1 MHKDHRPACHAFRL
15 EKVKGL
21 PRARAV
27 FDPLLRPRTQTF
39 AKGFGLLLPTGR
51 IGICTLDMGCVGIG
65 IIQLHGADP
74 LNVNWTI
81 IPIVALGSQTNSRR
95 MHMTASTTDLKSML
109 KDPSLLETR
118 AYIGGKWVD
127 GEDGTFD
134 VTNPSRGDV
143 VAKVANL
150 SRAQVAGAIAQA
162 EAAQKE
168 WAKWTGKERAAVMRK
183 WFDLMMANQDDLGMI
198 LTAEQGK
205 PLAEAK
211 GEIAYG
217 ASFIEFFGEQAKRIY
232 GETIPGHQR
241 DKRITVIKQPIGV
254 AASITPWNFPNAMI
268 TRKAAPALAA
278 GCAFVAR
285 PAAETPLS
293 AIVMGVLAERAGIPA
308 GVFNVVPSSSSSA
321 IGKEFCENP
330 AVRKLTFT
338 GSTEVGRILMK
349 QAADQ
354 VMKCSMELGGNA
366 PFIVFDDADLD
377 AAVEGAILC
386 KFRNNG
392 QTCVCANRIYVQA
405 GVYDAFAA
413 KLVKAV
419 EKLKVGDGFEEGVA
433 LGPLINPAAGEKVK
447 EHIDDAKAKGATIA
461 LGANGAMDG
470 NFLAPTIMTG
480 VTQDMKVAQE
490 ETFGPLAPLFKFDT
504 EDDVIA
510 MANDTIFGLASYFYA
525 KDLSRV
531 YKVAEALE
539 YGIVGVNTGLIS
551 TEVAPFGGVK
561 QSGLGRE
568 GSHHGIEDYLE
579 MKYICMSV

>member
-1 MHKDHRPACHAFRL
+1 MD
-15 EKVKGL
+15 
-21 PRARAV
+21 
-27 FDPLLRPRTQTF
+27 
-39 AKGFGLLLPTGR
+39 
-51 IGICTLDMGCVGIG
+51 
-65 IIQLHGADP
+65 GA
-74 LNVNWTI
+74 
-81 IPIVALGSQTNSRR
+81 
-95 MHMTASTTDLKSML
+95 
-109 KDPSLLETR
+109 
-118 AYIGGKWVD
+118 WVD
-127 GEDGTFD
+127 GDNGTFD
-134 VTNPSRGDV
+134 VMNPARGDV
-143 VAKVANL
+143 IAKVANL
-150 SRAQVAGAIAQA
+150 SRAQVGKAIAAA
-162 EAAQKE
+162 EKAQKE
-168 WAKWTGKERAAVMRK
+168 WAKQTGKERAVLLRK
-183 WFDLMMANQDDLGMI
+183 WFDLMMENQDDLGTI

-211 GEIAYG
+211 GEIGYG
-217 ASFIEFFGEQAKRIY
+217 ASFIEFFGEEAKRIY

-241 DKRITVIKQPIGV
+241 DKRIMVIKQPIGV

-308 GVFNVVPSSSSSA
+308 GVFNVVPSSSSSEV
-321 IGKEFCENP
+321 GKEFCENP

-338 GSTEVGRILMK
+338 GSTEVGRILLK

-377 AAVEGAILC
+377 AAVEGAIMC

-405 GVYDAFAA
+405 GVYDTFAE
-413 KLVKAV
+413 KLKVRV
-419 EKLKVGDGFEEGVA
+419 EKMKVGDGFEEGVD
-433 LGPLINPAAGEKVK
+433 LGPLINGDASEKVK
-447 EHIDDAKAKGATIA
+447 EHIEDALSKGAEII
-461 LGANGAMDG
+461 LGTKDEEMKG
-470 NFLAPTIMTG
+470 NFLAPTIVKG
-480 VTQDMKVAQE
+480 VTQDMQVATE
-490 ETFGPLAPLFKFDT
+490 ETFGPLAPLFKFDD
-504 EDDVIA
+504 EDDVIR

-525 KDLSRV
+525 NDLSRV

-539 YGIVGVNTGLIS
+539 YGIVGVNTGIIS

>member
-1 MHKDHRPACHAFRL
+1 M
-15 EKVKGL
+15 
-21 PRARAV
+21 
-27 FDPLLRPRTQTF
+27 
-39 AKGFGLLLPTGR
+39 
-51 IGICTLDMGCVGIG
+51 LD
-65 IIQLHGADP
+65 A
-74 LNVNWTI
+74 
-81 IPIVALGSQTNSRR
+81 
-95 MHMTASTTDLKSML
+95 TTDLKSIL
-109 KDPSLLETR
+109 KNPDLLVTK
-118 AYIGGKWVD
+118 AYVGGQWVD
-127 GEDGTFD
+127 GDNGTFA
-134 VTNPSRGDV
+134 VTNPARGDV
-143 VAKVANL
+143 VAEVADL

-168 WAKWTGKERAAVMRK
+168 WAKLTGKERAVILRR
-183 WFDLMMANQDDLGMI
+183 WFDLMMENAADLGKI

-205 PLAEAK
+205 PLAEAV
-211 GEIAYG
+211 GEIGYG
-217 ASFIEFFGEQAKRIY
+217 ASFIEFFGEEAKRVY

-241 DKRITVIKQPIGV
+241 DKRIMVLKQPIGV

-268 TRKAAPALAA
+268 TRKAGPALAA

-293 AIVMGVLAERAGIPA
+293 ALVLGALAEQAGIPA
-308 GVFNVVPSSSSSA
+308 GVFNVVPSSRSSE

-330 AVRKLTFT
+330 GVRKLTFT
-338 GSTEVGRILMK
+338 GSTEVGRILLR
-349 QAADQ
+349 QASEQ

-377 AAVEGAILC
+377 AAVEGAMLC

-413 KLVKAV
+413 KLKAAV
-419 EKLKVGDGFEEGVA
+419 EALQVGDGLADGTTT
-433 LGPLINPAAGEKVK
+433 GPLINSDAVAKVE
-447 EHIDDAKAKGATIA
+447 EHIKDVTDKGGAVLTGGLPHD
-461 LGANGAMDG
+461 LGGT
-470 NFLAPTIMTG
+470 FFQPTIVTG
-480 VTQDMKVAQE
+480 VTQDMLVAQD
-490 ETFGPLAPLFKFDT
+490 ETFGPLAPLFKFDD

-539 YGIVGVNTGLIS
+539 YGIVGVNTGIIS
-551 TEVAPFGGVK
+551 TELGPFGGVK

-568 GSHHGIEDYLE
+568 GSHHGMEDYLE
-579 MKYICMSV
+579 MKYVCLSV

>member
-1 MHKDHRPACHAFRL
+1 M
-15 EKVKGL
+15 
-21 PRARAV
+21 
-27 FDPLLRPRTQTF
+27 
-39 AKGFGLLLPTGR
+39 
-51 IGICTLDMGCVGIG
+51 LD
-65 IIQLHGADP
+65 A
-74 LNVNWTI
+74 
-81 IPIVALGSQTNSRR
+81 
-95 MHMTASTTDLKSML
+95 TTDLKSLL

-118 AYIGGKWVD
+118 AYIGGQFVD
-127 GEDGTFD
+127 GEGTFD
-134 VTNPSRGDV
+134 VTNPARGDV
-143 VAKVANL
+143 IAKVADV

-162 EAAQKE
+162 EAAQKD
-168 WAKWTGKERAAVMRK
+168 WAKWTGKERANVLRK
-183 WFDLMMANQDDLGMI
+183 WFDLMMENQEDLAVI
-198 LTAEQGK
+198 LTAEMGK
-205 PLAEAK
+205 PLSESR
-211 GEIAYG
+211 GEVAYG
-217 ASFIEFFGEQAKRIY
+217 AAFVEFFAEEAKRIY

-268 TRKAAPALAA
+268 TRKAGPALAA
-278 GCAFVAR
+278 GCSFVAR

-293 AIVMGVLAERAGIPA
+293 AIVLAVLAERAGIPA
-308 GVFNVVPSSSSSA
+308 GVFNVVPSSRSSEV
-321 IGKEFCENP
+321 GKEFCENP

-338 GSTEVGRILMK
+338 GSTEVGRILLK
-349 QAADQ
+349 QASEQ

-377 AAVEGAILC
+377 AAVEGAIMC

-405 GVYDAFAA
+405 GVYDAFAE
-413 KLVKAV
+413 KLKAALQKMTIGDGLKEGTDFGPLITKDAV
-419 EKLKVGDGFEEGVA
+419 EKVE
-433 LGPLINPAAGEKVK
+433 
-447 EHIDDAKAKGATIA
+447 EHIADAKSKGGSVI
-461 LGANGAMDG
+461 LGGNPSELGGTFFQPTVVTGA
-470 NFLAPTIMTG
+470 
-480 VTQDMKVAQE
+480 TQDMAFATE
-490 ETFGPLAPLFKFDT
+490 ETFGPLAPLFKFEN
-504 EDDVIA
+504 EDEVIA

-539 YGIVGVNTGLIS
+539 YGIVGVNTGIIS

>member
-1 MHKDHRPACHAFRL
+1 MKDFPA
-15 EKVKGL
+15 
-21 PRARAV
+21 
-27 FDPLLRPRTQTF
+27 
-39 AKGFGLLLPTGR
+39 
-51 IGICTLDMGCVGIG
+51 
-65 IIQLHGADP
+65 
-74 LNVNWTI
+74 
-81 IPIVALGSQTNSRR
+81 
-95 MHMTASTTDLKSML
+95 TDLKSLL

-118 AYIGGKWVD
+118 AYVGGKWVD
-127 GEDGTFD
+127 GDQGTFD
-134 VTNPSRGDV
+134 VTNPARGDV
-143 VAKVANL
+143 IAKVADL

-162 EAAQKE
+162 EKAQKE
-168 WAKWTGKERAAVMRK
+168 WAAWTGKERATIMRK
-183 WFDLMMANQDDLGMI
+183 WFDLMMENADDLATI

-205 PLAEAK
+205 PHAEAK

-217 ASFIEFFGEQAKRIY
+217 ASFIEFMGEQAKRVY

-241 DKRITVIKQPIGV
+241 DKRITVLKQPIGV

-268 TRKAAPALAA
+268 TRKAAPALAV

-285 PAAETPLS
+285 PAKETPLS

-308 GVFNVVPSSSSSA
+308 GVFNVVTSSSSSE

-330 AVRKLTFT
+330 AIRKLTFT
-338 GSTEVGRILMK
+338 GSTEVGRILLK

-377 AAVEGAILC
+377 AAVEGAMMC

-413 KLVKAV
+413 KLKVAV
-419 EKLKVGDGFEEGVA
+419 ENLKVGDGLEAGVTT
-433 LGPLINPAAGEKVK
+433 GPLINMEAVEKVK
-447 EHIDDAKAKGATIA
+447 EHMEDVVAHGGAVLTGGKAH
-461 LGANGAMDG
+461 ANGG
-470 NFLAPTIMTG
+470 SFFEPTIVTG
-480 VTQDMKVAQE
+480 VTQSMKVAQE
-490 ETFGPLAPLFKFDT
+490 ETFGPLAPLFKF
-504 EDDVIA
+504 EDEDEVIA

-539 YGIVGVNTGLIS
+539 YGIVGVNTGIIS
-551 TEVAPFGGVK
+551 TEVGPFGGVK